1 MSVMMA
7 TGQPA
12 VSSAMVGDD
21 RVAVIDI
28 GSNSIRLVVYA
39 SQGRYP
45 FPLFNE
51 RSNCRLGE
59 GLSDEG
65 LLAADR
71 IDVALQ
77 AMARFAVILRNMQV
91 KTIYPVATA
100 AVRRAVNAT
109 DFTAP
114 AEAILGQP
122 IVVLSQTE
130 EAQFV
135 ARGIT
140 LNIPGASGLIAD
152 LGGGSLEV
160 VKLHQGVIE
169 NSISFDFGHLSEV
182 DATKIDAALASAPW
196 IAATEAKRLYGVG
209 GSFRALG
216 SAYIDQVHYPL
227 AVLHGLTIKREK
239 VDRLLAAYSADE
251 PDLAGVPLGRR
262 KTMPQ
267 AALIMRR
274 LVTTTA
280 VEKIVVSGTSIRD
293 GVIAEHE
300 LTEDT
305 RADFLTAI
313 AVEIAKTGPRFDGV
327 PAALYRLLHPLL
339 WRDANPERAERLLY
353 LACLLADLCW
363 NEHEDIRGD
372 IGARRVLALP
382 VNCVTHTERIWL
394 ATVIFHRYVGI
405 KTNKSGPTELK
416 YVLKETLR
424 DQAVTIGLAI
434 RFALMFSGGITSC
447 IDYLKIDIV
456 DDKLILNVAAEGAA
470 LIDNHA
476 RRRFEQLAQSAG
488 LESVINS

>member
-1 MSVMMA
+1 MSVMLA

-12 VSSAMVGDD
+12 ISGAMVGDD

-59 GLSDEG
+59 GLSADG

-71 IDVALQ
+71 IEIALQ
-77 AMARFAVILRNMQV
+77 ALARFAVILRNMEIE
-91 KTIYPVATA
+91 TIYPVATA
-100 AVRRAVNAT
+100 AVRRATNAS
-109 DFTAP
+109 DFTVP
-114 AEAILGQP
+114 AESILGQP

-130 EAQFV
+130 EAHFV

-140 LNIPGASGLIAD
+140 LNIPGASGLVAD

-160 VKLHQGVIE
+160 VELNQGVIE
-169 NSISFDFGHLSEV
+169 HSISFNFGHLSEV
-182 DATKIDAALASAPW
+182 SAAEIDAALASAPW
-196 IAATEAKRLYGVG
+196 IATAKAKRLYGVG

-239 VDRLLAAYSADE
+239 ADRLLAAFSADE

-274 LVTTTA
+274 LATVAA

-300 LTEDT
+300 LTEDA

-313 AVEIAKTGPRFDGV
+313 AVEISKTSPRFDGV
-327 PAALYRLLHPLL
+327 PAALNRLLHPLL
-339 WRDANPERAERLLY
+339 WRDAKPERAGRLLY
-353 LACLLADLCW
+353 LANLLADLCW

-394 ATVIFHRYVGI
+394 ATAIYHRYVGI

-424 DQAVTIGLAI
+424 DQAVTIGLAM
-434 RFALMFSGGITSC
+434 RFALMFSGGIKSC
-447 IDYLKIDIV
+447 IDYLTIELV
-456 DDKLILNVAAEGAA
+456 DDRMILNVAAEGAD

-476 RRRFEQLAQSAG
+476 RRRFEQVAQSAG
-488 LESVINS
+488 LEPVIIL

>member
-1 MSVMMA
+1 MSVMLA

-12 VSSAMVGDD
+12 ISGAMVGDD

-59 GLSDEG
+59 GLSADG

-71 IDVALQ
+71 IEIALQ
-77 AMARFAVILRNMQV
+77 ALARFAVILRNMEIE
-91 KTIYPVATA
+91 TIYPVATA
-100 AVRRAVNAT
+100 AVRRATNAS
-109 DFTAP
+109 DFTVP
-114 AEAILGQP
+114 AESILGQP

-130 EAQFV
+130 EAHFV

-140 LNIPGASGLIAD
+140 LNIPGASGLVAD

-160 VKLHQGVIE
+160 VELNQGVIE
-169 NSISFDFGHLSEV
+169 HSISFNFGHLSEV
-182 DATKIDAALASAPW
+182 SAAEIDAALASAPW
-196 IAATEAKRLYGVG
+196 IATAKAKRLYGVG

-239 VDRLLAAYSADE
+239 ADRLLAAFSADE

-274 LVTTTA
+274 LATVAA

-300 LTEDT
+300 LTEDA

-313 AVEIAKTGPRFDGV
+313 AVEISKTSPRFDGV
-327 PAALYRLLHPLL
+327 PAALNRLLHPLL
-339 WRDANPERAERLLY
+339 WRDAKPERAGRLLY
-353 LACLLADLCW
+353 LANLLADLCW

-394 ATVIFHRYVGI
+394 ATAIYHRYVGI

-424 DQAVTIGLAI
+424 DQAVTIGLAM
-434 RFALMFSGGITSC
+434 RFALMFSGGIKSC
-447 IDYLKIDIV
+447 IDYLTIEIV
-456 DDKLILNVAAEGAA
+456 DDKMILNVAAEGAD

-476 RRRFEQLAQSAG
+476 RRRFEQVAQSAG
-488 LESVINS
+488 LEPVIIL

>member
-1 MSVMMA
+1 MSMMLA

-12 VSSAMVGDD
+12 ISGAMVGDD

-59 GLSDEG
+59 GLSADG

-71 IDVALQ
+71 IEIALQ
-77 AMARFAVILRNMQV
+77 ALARFAVILRNMEIE
-91 KTIYPVATA
+91 TIYPVATA
-100 AVRRAVNAT
+100 AVRRATNAS
-109 DFTAP
+109 DFTVP
-114 AEAILGQP
+114 AESILGQP

-130 EAQFV
+130 EAHFV

-140 LNIPGASGLIAD
+140 LNIPGASGLVAD

-160 VKLHQGVIE
+160 VELNQGVIE
-169 NSISFDFGHLSEV
+169 HSISFNFGHLSEV
-182 DATKIDAALASAPW
+182 SAAEIDAALASAPW
-196 IAATEAKRLYGVG
+196 IATAKAKRLYGVG

-239 VDRLLAAYSADE
+239 ADRLLAAFSADE

-274 LVTTTA
+274 LATVAA

-300 LTEDT
+300 LTEDA

-313 AVEIAKTGPRFDGV
+313 AVEISKTSPRFDGV
-327 PAALYRLLHPLL
+327 PAALNRLLHPLL
-339 WRDANPERAERLLY
+339 WRDAKPERAGRLLY
-353 LACLLADLCW
+353 LANLLADLCW

-394 ATVIFHRYVGI
+394 ATAIYHRYVGI

-424 DQAVTIGLAI
+424 DQAVTIGLAM
-434 RFALMFSGGITSC
+434 RFALMFSGGIKSC
-447 IDYLKIDIV
+447 IDYLTIEIV
-456 DDKLILNVAAEGAA
+456 DDKMILNVAAEGAD

-476 RRRFEQLAQSAG
+476 RRRFEQVAQSAG
-488 LESVINS
+488 LEPVIIL

>member
-1 MSVMMA
+1 MSMMLA

-12 VSSAMVGDD
+12 ISGAMVGDD

-59 GLSDEG
+59 GLSADG

-71 IDVALQ
+71 IEIALQ
-77 AMARFAVILRNMQV
+77 ALARFAVILRNMEIE
-91 KTIYPVATA
+91 TIYPVATA
-100 AVRRAVNAT
+100 AVRRATNAS
-109 DFTAP
+109 DFTVP
-114 AEAILGQP
+114 AESILGQP

-130 EAQFV
+130 EAHFV

-140 LNIPGASGLIAD
+140 LNIPGASGLVAD

-160 VKLHQGVIE
+160 VELNQGVIE
-169 NSISFDFGHLSEV
+169 HSISFNFGHLSEV
-182 DATKIDAALASAPW
+182 SAAEIDAALASAPW
-196 IAATEAKRLYGVG
+196 IATAKAKRLYGVG

-239 VDRLLAAYSADE
+239 ADRLLAAFSADE

-274 LVTTTA
+274 LATVAA

-300 LTEDT
+300 LTEDA

-313 AVEIAKTGPRFDGV
+313 AVEISKTSPRFDGV
-327 PAALYRLLHPLL
+327 PAALNRLLHPLL
-339 WRDANPERAERLLY
+339 WRDAKPERAGRLLY
-353 LACLLADLCW
+353 LANLLADLCW

-394 ATVIFHRYVGI
+394 ATAIYHRYVGI

-424 DQAVTIGLAI
+424 DQAVTIGLAM
-434 RFALMFSGGITSC
+434 RFALMFSGGIKSC
-447 IDYLKIDIV
+447 IDYLTIELV
-456 DDKLILNVAAEGAA
+456 DDRMILNVAAEGAD

-476 RRRFEQLAQSAG
+476 RRRFEQVAQSAG
-488 LESVINS
+488 LEPVIIL